1 MDTYLEF
8 TSALTINYPHLTDRR
23 KFMQRRKMIIIL
35 FPAIL
40 FIWMLGWSLCWIG
53 DNHTRKQHATKKE
66 TWNIHVNTEMIKNE
80 QTLRM

>member
-53 DNHTRKQHATKKE
+53 DNHSRKQQITKEE
-66 TWNIHVNTEMIKNE
+66 TWNIHVNTEIVENK